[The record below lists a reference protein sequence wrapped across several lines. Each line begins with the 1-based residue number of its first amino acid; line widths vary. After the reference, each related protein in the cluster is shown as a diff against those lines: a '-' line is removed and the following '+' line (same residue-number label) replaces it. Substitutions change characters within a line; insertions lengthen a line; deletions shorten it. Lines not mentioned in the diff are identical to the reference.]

1 MKYLYGASVQGI
13 QNFIFQSNK
22 LAEIVGASELVEE
35 ICTTKFAQLIYSESL
50 SVAAPL
56 YDTAKNSLREDQNA
70 ILNAAGN
77 IKYVFQSKEECAKV
91 VREFPRMIS
100 EYAPG
105 ISINQAVVELEDE
118 RTFSKAVEELERR
131 LKVQRNRHSRST
143 TLGLMGIQR
152 SRTTGLP
159 VVRIEGEQHLDKSTI
174 SKLYENTD
182 GLMRRKSTYNLCKKA
197 FGDQNLEEGRVAFNI
212 EDITHKNDWIAVIHA
227 DGNGLGNVVKK
238 VGKNDELFKRFSD
251 RLDRA
256 TVNAAVAAY
265 KSLDLK
271 NEKRIPIRPIVLGG
285 DDLTIICRADL
296 ALKYTSVF
304 IKEFEEQTNILLGDM
319 LIKQNVFTEGKIRD
333 RLTACA
339 GIAYVKSSFP
349 FYYSYE
355 LAEQLCRAAKA
366 DAKNDDD
373 IKAGLALPQSC
384 VLFHK
389 VQGSYTEDYQQI
401 LQRELMPQEHLSF
414 HFGPYYIKEKD
425 ARWTLDKLMDYV
437 GAMRLDQGDTVK
449 SRIRKWITLLFE
461 NHEAAQQELDRLKTI
476 KKNSLLDLNEMTGW
490 TPRRIWNM
498 DVNTCPAYDILSIHT
513 IETQET
519 KQK

>member
-1 MKYLYGASVQGI
+1 
-13 QNFIFQSNK
+13 
-22 LAEIVGASELVEE
+22 
-35 ICTTKFAQLIYSESL
+35 
-50 SVAAPL
+50 
-56 YDTAKNSLREDQNA
+56 
-70 ILNAAGN
+70 
-77 IKYVFQSKEECAKV
+77 
-91 VREFPRMIS
+91 
-100 EYAPG
+100 
-105 ISINQAVVELEDE
+105 
-118 RTFSKAVEELERR
+118 
-131 LKVQRNRHSRST
+131 
-143 TLGLMGIQR
+143 
-152 SRTTGLP
+152 
-159 VVRIEGEQHLDKSTI
+159 
-174 SKLYENTD
+174 
-182 GLMRRKSTYNLCKKA
+182 
-197 FGDQNLEEGRVAFNI
+197 
-212 EDITHKNDWIAVIHA
+212 
-227 DGNGLGNVVKK
+227 
-238 VGKNDELFKRFSD
+238 
-251 RLDRA
+251 
-256 TVNAAVAAY
+256 
-265 KSLDLK
+265 
-271 NEKRIPIRPIVLGG
+271 
-285 DDLTIICRADL
+285 
-296 ALKYTSVF
+296 
-304 IKEFEEQTNILLGDM
+304 
-319 LIKQNVFTEGKIRD
+319 VFTEGKIRD

-414 HFGPYYIKEKD
+414 HFGPYYIKAKD

>member
-35 ICTTKFAQLIYSESL
+35 ICTTKFAQLVCPDSL
-50 SVAAPL
+50 SVSDSL
-56 YDTAKNSLREDQNA
+56 YDDAKDYLRKDPNA

-77 IKYVFQSKEECAKV
+77 IKYIFPSRDECAQV

-105 ISINQAVVELEDE
+105 VSINQAVVELDDE
-118 RTFSKAVEELERR
+118 QTFSKAVEELERR
-131 LKVQRNRHSRST
+131 LKVQRNCHSRSA

-159 VVRIEGEQHLDKSTI
+159 VIRIDGKQHFDKSTI
-174 SKLYENTD
+174 SKLYSDMD
-182 GLMRRKSTYNLCKKA
+182 GQIRRKSTYNLCKKA

-238 VGKNDELFKRFSD
+238 VGNDEEQYKDFSD

-265 KSLDLK
+265 RSLDLK
-271 NEKRIPIRPIVLGG
+271 NEMTIPIRPIVLGG

-304 IKEFEEQTNILLGDM
+304 IKEFEEQTRILLGDI
-319 LIKQNVFTEGKIRD
+319 LTDKNVFIKGEVRD

-355 LAEQLCRAAKA
+355 LAEQLCRAAKS

-437 GAMRLDQGDTVK
+437 GAMKLDQGDTVK

-461 NHEAAQQELDRLKTI
+461 NHEAAQQELDRLKAI

-490 TPRRIWNM
+490 IPRRILNM

>member
-35 ICTTKFAQLIYSESL
+35 ICTTKFAQLVCSDSL
-50 SVAAPL
+50 SVSDSL
-56 YDTAKNSLREDQNA
+56 YDDAKDYLRKAPNA

-77 IKYVFQSKEECAKV
+77 IKYIFPSREECAKV
-91 VREFPRMIS
+91 VREFPRIIS

-105 ISINQAVVELEDE
+105 VSINQAVVELDDE
-118 RTFSKAVEELERR
+118 QTFSKAVEELERR

-238 VGKNDELFKRFSD
+238 VGNDKEQYKDFSD

-265 KSLDLK
+265 RSLDLK
-271 NEKRIPIRPIVLGG
+271 NEMTIPIRPFVLGG

-304 IKEFEEQTNILLGDM
+304 IKEFEEQTRILLGDI
-319 LIKQNVFTEGKIRD
+319 LTDKNVFIKGEVRD
-333 RLTACA
+333 RLTVCA

-355 LAEQLCRAAKA
+355 LAEQLCRAAKS

-414 HFGPYYIKEKD
+414 HFGPYYIKEKET
-425 ARWTLDKLMDYV
+425 RWTLDKLMDYV
-437 GAMRLDQGDTVK
+437 GAMKLDQGDTVK
-449 SRIRKWITLLFE
+449 SRIRKWITLLYE
-461 NHEAAQQELDRLKTI
+461 NHEAAQQELDRLKAI

-490 TPRRIWNM
+490 TPRRILNM
-498 DVNTCPAYDILSIHT
+498 DLNTCPAYDILSIHT

>member
-50 SVAAPL
+50 SVAGPV
-56 YDTAKNSLREDQNA
+56 YGTAKNCLREDTNA

-77 IKYVFQSKEECAKV
+77 ITYVFHSREECAKV

-105 ISINQAVVELEDE
+105 ISISQAVVEMADE
-118 RTFSKAVEELERR
+118 QTFREAKEELERR
-131 LKVQRNRHSRST
+131 LKIQRNRHARSA

-182 GLMRRKSTYNLCKKA
+182 GLMRSKSTYDLCKKA
-197 FGDQNLEEGRVAFNI
+197 FGDQNLESGRIAFNI

-238 VGKNDELFKRFSD
+238 VGKNEELFKKFSD

-265 KSLDLK
+265 KSLGLK
-271 NEKRIPIRPIVLGG
+271 NEEMIPIRPIVLGG
-285 DDLTIICRADL
+285 DDMTIICRADL

-304 IKEFEEQTNILLGDM
+304 IKEFEEQTCTLLGGILTD
-319 LIKQNVFTEGKIRD
+319 QNVFTKGEVRD

-349 FYYSYE
+349 FYYSYG

-366 DAKNDDD
+366 DTKNDDD

-414 HFGPYYIKEKD
+414 HFGPYYINEKEN
-425 ARWTLDKLMDYV
+425 RWTIDKLMDYV
-437 GAMRLDQGDTVK
+437 YAMRLDQNDAVK

-461 NHEAAQQELDRLKTI
+461 NHEAAHQELDRLKAV
-476 KKNSLLDLNEMTGW
+476 KKNSLLDLNVMTGW
-490 TPRRIWNM
+490 TPRKIWNKE
-498 DVNTCPAYDILSIHT
+498 VSTCPAYDILSIHT